1 MLRQQGFLDRV
12 KRSADA
18 SNTMQQLRLVS
29 NCVSHRVP
37 LLKIR
42 DTPTGYLVKR
52 VDPLSVDPEKT
63 RCSFLWWQPCRLQ
76 SISEANARHYSFARR
91 RHSPRNDMS
100 INSAPNVQTI
110 AAPDGRSHQKE
121 RNRPAIPPSQHCP
134 TRPDS
139 APHRLTLIRT
149 LQ

>member
-12 KRSADA
+12 KLSADA
-18 SNTMQQLRLVS
+18 PNTMQQLRLVS
-29 NCVSHRVP
+29 NCVSQRVP

-52 VDPLSVDPEKT
+52 VDTLSVDPEKT
-63 RCSFLWWQPCRLQ
+63 RCSLLQWQPYPLE

-110 AAPDGRSHQKE
+110 AAPEGKSHQ
-121 RNRPAIPPSQHCP
+121 
-134 TRPDS
+134 
-139 APHRLTLIRT
+139 
-149 LQ
+149 